1 MTSWPWEDNFEVVDA
16 TTVQSN
22 NDYSNS
28 TLTLKRHVSF
38 SNLTND
44 PEIKRD
50 EKYSK
55 L

>member
-1 MTSWPWEDNFEVVDA
+1 MTSYPWEGNFEVVDA

-22 NDYSNS
+22 NDYSNGTS
-28 TLTLKRHVSF
+28 ILKHRVSF

-50 EKYSK
+50 EKCGK